1 MCSRESRPHDPRLP
15 QQAARIEHLERR
27 VNQLDWYQQHIDQVI
42 NTLLVR
48 VSTLEDELEELKA

>member
-1 MCSRESRPHDPRLP
+1 MSLVHTILGYRSK
-15 QQAARIEHLERR
+15 AARIEHLERR